1 MFFVIPQKGKFMDKG
16 LFEEFKDYYINAWL
30 NYTNFSGRT
39 RRKEFW
45 YVFIVN
51 LAISFILSIFE
62 RTFLGG
68 LATLISIVYSLAFL
82 LPGIALGIRR
92 LHDTGRSGWWLL
104 IGFLPIL
111 GAIILI
117 VFFVSP
123 SVSGSNQYNADA
135 SI

>member
-1 MFFVIPQKGKFMDKG
+1 MDKG

-51 LAISFILSIFE
+51 LAISFVLSVLE
-62 RTFLGG
+62 QTFLGA
-68 LATLISIVYSLAFL
+68 LASLLSIVYSLAFL

-104 IGFLPIL
+104 ISLVPII
-111 GAIILI
+111 GAIVLI
-117 VFFVSP
+117 VFFASP
-123 SVSGSNQYNADA
+123 SVSGQNQYNADTTA
-135 SI
+135 

>member
-1 MFFVIPQKGKFMDKG
+1 MDKG

-51 LAISFILSIFE
+51 LAISFALSVLE
-62 RTFLGG
+62 QTFLGA
-68 LATLISIVYSLAFL
+68 LASLLSIVYSLAFL

-104 IGFLPIL
+104 ISLVPII
-111 GAIILI
+111 GAIVLI
-117 VFFVSP
+117 VFFASP
-123 SVSGSNQYNADA
+123 SVSGQNQYNADTTA
-135 SI
+135 